1 MRAPGDHGA
10 RRMTLGWLGTSLTP
24 GQFVEFWSETL
35 VMRVAGMPP
44 MSTVKAAVRCLDGP
58 MTVPDATPMATPA
71 LSPFVMGIVVAILW
85 AGMHMM
91 STFTWEGMAVGPMA
105 MFG

>member
-1 MRAPGDHGA
+1 
-10 RRMTLGWLGTSLTP
+10 
-24 GQFVEFWSETL
+24 
-35 VMRVAGMPP
+35 MRVAGIPP

-58 MTVPDATPMATPA
+58 ITVPEATPVATPA

-85 AGMHMM
+85 AGMHIMRNL
-91 STFTWEGMAVGPMA
+91 TCEGIAVGPMA